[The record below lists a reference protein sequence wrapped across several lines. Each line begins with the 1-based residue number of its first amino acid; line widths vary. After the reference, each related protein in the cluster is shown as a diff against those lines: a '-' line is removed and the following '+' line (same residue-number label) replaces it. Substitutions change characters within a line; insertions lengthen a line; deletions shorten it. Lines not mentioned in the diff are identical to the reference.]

1 MSKNE
6 ASKGTPRRAGTKPVR
21 ETGDLNFGR
30 RNYIALGSALVLIL
44 VGFLLLHQGSI
55 TAAPVLLVL
64 GYCVL
69 VPYGLASGRGRRAE

>member
-1 MSKNE
+1 MSKTE
-6 ASKGTPRRAGTKPVR
+6 QAKAGAKRGAPGR

-30 RNYIALGSALVLIL
+30 SNYLALGAALVLIV

-69 VPYGLASGRGRRAE
+69 VPYGLASGRGR